1 MARSVSVVR
10 HPNETPSRSSS
21 KKSTGSLWAEGRGG
35 GGREREARIHHRYTS
50 PVINSRPMPY
60 PLWYPAQPCT
70 YRYTFISLPP
80 VPWIFAL
87 ARTEIRA
94 RTKEG
99 SLERMHELSPVK
111 YCSGFLRV
119 WQTYRG
125 KRARTEIFYS
135 TEISID
141 LSLLL
146 LSANVSRTLVLLLKK
161 IPFVSF

>member
-1 MARSVSVVR
+1 
-10 HPNETPSRSSS
+10 
-21 KKSTGSLWAEGRGG
+21 
-35 GGREREARIHHRYTS
+35 
-50 PVINSRPMPY
+50 
-60 PLWYPAQPCT
+60 
-70 YRYTFISLPP
+70 
-80 VPWIFAL
+80 
-87 ARTEIRA
+87 
-94 RTKEG
+94 
-99 SLERMHELSPVK
+99 MHELSPVK

-161 IPFVSF
+161 VDPFRFVLK